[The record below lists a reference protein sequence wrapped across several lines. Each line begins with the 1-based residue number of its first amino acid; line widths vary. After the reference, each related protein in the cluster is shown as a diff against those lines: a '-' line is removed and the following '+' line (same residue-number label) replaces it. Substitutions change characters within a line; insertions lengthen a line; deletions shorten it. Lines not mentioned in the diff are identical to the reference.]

1 MTLLQPIPN
10 RRDSAAPI
18 ERLGG
23 LVIVQNR
30 ETQFDAP
37 LYRSIASSAAY
48 PLRVIYTAAL
58 NNADLELGFAPR
70 WDHLASGSY
79 DQWVLQ
85 GQSPLQAWRLARW
98 IGSLQPDLVIVAGY
112 YPRFQLLLAL
122 LLRLRGQRIGLR
134 SDNTLRHTHL
144 IGWRGW
150 WRRQTVGRIQRLF
163 HSWHPVGNQALAYL
177 RELSGTNRPSYRFA
191 YAVDNNWFASRS
203 AVERSGRAQWLAE
216 RGWPAD
222 AFVVLGIL
230 KWTAREDP
238 LTLVR
243 AFAHLQRPC
252 PRARLLLVGD
262 GPLQA
267 LVQQA
272 IAAIK
277 PLVHCP
283 GYVAYSTLPQWYG
296 YADVFVHPC
305 PDEPWGVS
313 VNEAM
318 ACGLPV
324 LAAAGVGAGEE
335 LIESGRNGLRFD
347 NGDAGTLA
355 RQLQHLA
362 EQPGL
367 VREMGAAA
375 RQTVAAWSYQASMD
389 QMQQA
394 LQGAP
399 CSAL

>member
-1 MTLLQPIPN
+1 MTLLQYNPN
-10 RRDSAAPI
+10 RRDSAAPFG
-18 ERLGG
+18 RLGG
-23 LVIVQNR
+23 LVIIQNR

-37 LYRSIASSAAY
+37 LYRAIASTAAY
-48 PLRVIYTAAL
+48 PLRVIYTEARHG
-58 NNADLELGFAPR
+58 ADSELGFAPR
-70 WDHLASGSY
+70 WDHLAADSY

-98 IGSLQPDLVIVAGY
+98 IRSIQPDLVIVAGY
-112 YPRFQLLLAL
+112 YPRFHLVLAL
-122 LLRLRGQRIGLR
+122 LLRLQGQRMGLR
-134 SDNTLRHTHL
+134 SDNTLRHTPL
-144 IGWRGW
+144 SGWRGW
-150 WRRQTVGRIQRLF
+150 LRRQAVGRIQRLF
-163 HSWHPVGNQALAYL
+163 HSWHPVGDQALSYL
-177 RELSGTNRPSYRFA
+177 RELSGTDRPSFRFA
-191 YAVDNNWFASRS
+191 YAVDNDWFASRS

-243 AFAHLQRPC
+243 AFARLQRHC
-252 PRARLLLVGD
+252 PRARLVLVGD
-262 GPLQA
+262 GPLRP
-267 LVQQA
+267 LVLQA

-277 PLVHCP
+277 SLVQCP
-283 GYVAYSTLPQWYG
+283 GFVAYSALPQWYG

-324 LAAAGVGAGEE
+324 LAAEGVGAGEE
-335 LIESGRNGLRFD
+335 LIQPGRSGLRFD
-347 NGDAGTLA
+347 NGDAETLA
-355 RQLQHLA
+355 SQLQQLA
-362 EQPGL
+362 EQPERL
-367 VREMGAAA
+367 RAMGAAA
-375 RQTVAAWSYQASMD
+375 RQGVEAWSYQASMA
-389 QMQQA
+389 QMELA

>member
-1 MTLLQPIPN
+1 M
-10 RRDSAAPI
+10 
-18 ERLGG
+18 GG

-37 LYRSIASSAAY
+37 LYRAIASSAAY
-48 PLRVIYTAAL
+48 PLRVIYTSAL
-58 NNADLELGFAPR
+58 NGADAELGFAPR

-98 IGSLQPDLVIVAGY
+98 IRSLQPDLVIVAGY
-112 YPRFQLLLAL
+112 YPRFHLLLAL
-122 LLRLRGQRIGLR
+122 LLRLLGQPIGLR
-134 SDNTLRHTHL
+134 SDNTLRHTPL
-144 IGWRGW
+144 TGWRGW
-150 WRRQTVGRIQRLF
+150 LRRRLVGRIQRLF
-163 HSWHPVGNQALAYL
+163 HSWHPVGDQALAYL
-177 RELSGTNRPSYRFA
+177 RELSGTERPSYRFA
-191 YAVDNNWFASRS
+191 DAGDNDWFASRS

-216 RGWPAD
+216 CGWPAD

-230 KWTAREDP
+230 KWTVREDP

-243 AFAHLQRPC
+243 AYARLQRQC

-267 LVQQA
+267 LVHQA

-283 GYVAYSTLPQWYG
+283 GFVPYSALPQWYG

-324 LAAAGVGAGEE
+324 LAAAGVGAGDE
-335 LIESGRNGLRFD
+335 LIEPGRNGLRFD
-347 NGDAGTLA
+347 NGDALALA
-355 RQLQHLA
+355 RQLEQLA
-362 EQPGL
+362 QRPDL
-367 VREMGAAA
+367 VRAMGAAG
-375 RQTVAAWSYQASMD
+375 RQTVAAWSYGASMA

-394 LQGAP
+394 LEGAP

>member
-1 MTLLQPIPN
+1 MTLLQPNPN
-10 RRDSAAPI
+10 RRDSSAPLG
-18 ERLGG
+18 RLGG

-48 PLRVIYTAAL
+48 PLRVIYTSGP
-58 NNADLELGFAPR
+58 NGADAELGFAPR
-70 WDHLASGSY
+70 WDNLANGSY

-98 IGSLQPDLVIVAGY
+98 ICSLQPQLVIVAGY

-134 SDNTLRHTHL
+134 SDNTLRLTHL

-163 HSWHPVGNQALAYL
+163 HSWHPVGHQALAYL
-177 RELSGTNRPSYRFA
+177 RELSGTERPSYRFA
-191 YAVDNNWFASRS
+191 YAVDNHWFASHS
-203 AVERSGRAQWLAE
+203 AVERSGRAQWVAD

-222 AFVVLGIL
+222 AFVVLGIM
-230 KWTAREDP
+230 KWTDREDP

-243 AFAHLQRPC
+243 AFAQLQRSC
-252 PRARLLLVGD
+252 SRARLLLLGD
-262 GPLQA
+262 GPLRA

-272 IAAIK
+272 ITPIK
-277 PLVHCP
+277 ALVDCP
-283 GYVAYSTLPQWYG
+283 GYVAYSSLPQWYS

-335 LIESGRNGLRFD
+335 LIEPGRNGLRFD
-347 NGDAGTLA
+347 NGDAATLA

-362 EQPGL
+362 SQPDQ
-367 VREMGAAA
+367 VRAMGSAA
-375 RQTVAAWSYQASMD
+375 RQTVEAWGYQASMA
-389 QMQQA
+389 QMLQA

-399 CSAL
+399 WSAS

>member
-1 MTLLQPIPN
+1 
-10 RRDSAAPI
+10 
-18 ERLGG
+18 

-48 PLRVIYTAAL
+48 PLRVIYTSGP
-58 NNADLELGFAPR
+58 NGADAELGFAPR
-70 WDHLASGSY
+70 WDHLANGSY

-98 IGSLQPDLVIVAGY
+98 ICSLQPQLVIVAGY

-134 SDNTLRHTHL
+134 SDNTLRLTHL

-163 HSWHPVGNQALAYL
+163 HSWHPVGHQALAYL
-177 RELSGTNRPSYRFA
+177 RELSGTERPSYRFA
-191 YAVDNNWFASRS
+191 YAVDNHWFASHS
-203 AVERSGRAQWLAE
+203 AVERSGRAQWVAD

-222 AFVVLGIL
+222 AFVVLGIM
-230 KWTAREDP
+230 KWTDREDP

-243 AFAHLQRPC
+243 AFAQLQRSC
-252 PRARLLLVGD
+252 SRARLLLLGD
-262 GPLQA
+262 GPLRA

-272 IAAIK
+272 ITPIK
-277 PLVHCP
+277 ALVDCP
-283 GYVAYSTLPQWYG
+283 GYVAYSSLPQWYS

-335 LIESGRNGLRFD
+335 LIEPGRNGLRFD
-347 NGDAGTLA
+347 NGDAATLA

-362 EQPGL
+362 SQPDQ
-367 VREMGAAA
+367 VRAMGSAA
-375 RQTVAAWSYQASMD
+375 RQTVEAWGYQASMA
-389 QMQQA
+389 QMLQA

-399 CSAL
+399 WSAS

>member
-1 MTLLQPIPN
+1 MTLLQPNPN
-10 RRDSAAPI
+10 RRDSSAPLG
-18 ERLGG
+18 RLGG

-37 LYRSIASSAAY
+37 LYRSIASSGAY
-48 PLRVIYTAAL
+48 PLRVIYTSAA
-58 NNADLELGFAPR
+58 NGADAELGFAPR
-70 WDHLASGSY
+70 WDHLARGSY

-98 IGSLQPDLVIVAGY
+98 IRSLQPDLVIVAGY

-150 WRRQTVGRIQRLF
+150 CRRQTVGRIQRLF

-177 RELSGTNRPSYRFA
+177 RELSGTERPSYRFA
-191 YAVDNNWFASRS
+191 YAVDNHWFASHA
-203 AVERSGRAQWLAE
+203 AVERSGRAQWLAD

-222 AFVVLGIL
+222 AFVVLGIM
-230 KWTAREDP
+230 KWTDREDP

-243 AFAHLQRPC
+243 AFAHLQGPC

-267 LVQQA
+267 LVRQA

-283 GYVAYSTLPQWYG
+283 GYVAYSALPQWYS

-335 LIESGRNGLRFD
+335 LIDPGRNGLRFE
-347 NGDAGTLA
+347 NGDAWTLA
-355 RQLQHLA
+355 GQLQQLV
-362 EQPGL
+362 EQPDQ
-367 VREMGAAA
+367 VRAMGAAA
-375 RQTVAAWSYQASMD
+375 RQTVAAWSYQVSMA
-389 QMQQA
+389 QMRQA

>member
-1 MTLLQPIPN
+1 
-10 RRDSAAPI
+10 
-18 ERLGG
+18 LGG

-37 LYRSIASSAAY
+37 LYRVIAGSAAY

-58 NNADLELGFAPR
+58 QGADDELGFAPR

-98 IGSLQPDLVIVAGY
+98 IRSLKPDLVIVAGY

-150 WRRQTVGRIQRLF
+150 VRRQAVGRIQRLF

-177 RELSGTNRPSYRFA
+177 RELSGTDRPSYRFA
-191 YAVDNNWFASRS
+191 YAVDNHWFASRS
-203 AVERSGRAQWLAE
+203 AVERSGRAEWLTE

-230 KWTAREDP
+230 KWTTREDP

-243 AFAHLQRPC
+243 AFAQLQRPC
-252 PRARLLLVGD
+252 PRARLLLVLRGKRLGFSLAEIREFLD
-262 GPLQA
+262 LYDTDRTQVSQA
-267 LVQQA
+267 QMLLGRVRSRIEELEQQKRDLDQTLKELLEVEHETQ
-272 IAAIK
+272 AALRNRGALPETTTKNDSPNQIK
-277 PLVHCP
+277 
-283 GYVAYSTLPQWYG
+283 
-296 YADVFVHPC
+296 
-305 PDEPWGVS
+305 
-313 VNEAM
+313 NR
-318 ACGLPV
+318 
-324 LAAAGVGAGEE
+324 AAA
-335 LIESGRNGLRFD
+335 
-347 NGDAGTLA
+347 
-355 RQLQHLA
+355 A
-362 EQPGL
+362 EI
-367 VREMGAAA
+367 
-375 RQTVAAWSYQASMD
+375 
-389 QMQQA
+389 
-394 LQGAP
+394 
-399 CSAL
+399 

>member
-1 MTLLQPIPN
+1 MTLLHNNPN
-10 RRDSAAPI
+10 RRDSSASLQ
-18 ERLGG
+18 RLGG

-37 LYRSIASSAAY
+37 LYRAMASSTAY
-48 PLRVIYTAAL
+48 PLRVIYTAPA
-58 NNADLELGFAPR
+58 NSADSELGFAPR
-70 WDHLASGSY
+70 WDHLAADSY
-79 DQWVLQ
+79 DHWVLR
-85 GQSPLQAWRLARW
+85 GQSLLQVWRLARW

-112 YPRFQLLLAL
+112 YPRFHLWLAL
-122 LLRLRGQRIGLR
+122 LLRLLGQRIGLR
-134 SDNTLRHTHL
+134 SDNTLRHTPL
-144 IGWRGW
+144 RGWRGW
-150 WRRQTVGRIQRLF
+150 LRRRVVGWIQRLF
-163 HSWHPVGNQALAYL
+163 HSWHPVGDQALAYL
-177 RELSGTNRPSYRFA
+177 RELSGSDRPSYRFA
-191 YAVDNNWFASRS
+191 YAVDNDWFASRS

-243 AFAHLQRPC
+243 AFARLQGHC
-252 PRARLLLVGD
+252 PRARLLLVGA
-262 GPLQA
+262 GPLQT

-272 IAAIK
+272 IAAIA

-283 GYVAYSTLPQWYG
+283 GYVAYSSLPQWYG

-335 LIESGRNGLRFD
+335 LIEPGRNGLRFD
-347 NGDAGTLA
+347 NGDAWTLA
-355 RQLQHLA
+355 RQLQQLA
-362 EQPGL
+362 EQPEFT
-367 VREMGAAA
+367 RAMGAAA
-375 RQTVAAWSYQASMD
+375 LQTVTSWSYGASMA

>member
-1 MTLLQPIPN
+1 MTLLQHNPN
-10 RRDSAAPI
+10 RRDSSASL

-37 LYRSIASSAAY
+37 LYRVIASSAPY
-48 PLRVIYTAAL
+48 PLRVIYTSAL
-58 NNADLELGFAPR
+58 NAADAELGFAPR
-70 WDHLASGSY
+70 WDHLAAGSY

-98 IGSLQPDLVIVAGY
+98 ICSLQPDLVIVAGY

-122 LLRLRGQRIGLR
+122 FLRLLGVRIGLR
-134 SDNTLRHTHL
+134 SDNTLSHTIL
-144 IGWRGW
+144 KGWRGW
-150 WRRQTVGRIQRLF
+150 LRRQAVGRIQRFF

-177 RELSGTNRPSYRFA
+177 RALSGTNRPSYRFA
-191 YAVDNNWFASRS
+191 YAVDNDWFASRS
-203 AVERSGRAQWLAE
+203 AVERSGRAQWLADC
-216 RGWPAD
+216 GWPAD
-222 AFVVLGIL
+222 AFVVLGIM
-230 KWTAREDP
+230 KWTVREDP

-243 AFAHLQRPC
+243 AFAHVQRHC

-262 GPLQA
+262 GPLQVQ
-267 LVQQA
+267 VQQA
-272 IAAIK
+272 IAPFAT
-277 PLVHCP
+277 LVHCP
-283 GYVAYSTLPQWYG
+283 GFVAYSSLPQWYG

-335 LIESGRNGLRFD
+335 LIEPGCNGLRFD
-347 NGDAGTLA
+347 NGDALSLA
-355 RQLQHLA
+355 SQLQQLA
-362 EQPGL
+362 DQPERL
-367 VREMGAAA
+367 RAMGTAA
-375 RQTVAAWSYQASMD
+375 RQTVATWSYEVSMA
-389 QMQQA
+389 QLQQA
-394 LQGAP
+394 LLGAP
-399 CSAL
+399 CSVS

>member
-1 MTLLQPIPN
+1 M
-10 RRDSAAPI
+10 
-18 ERLGG
+18 GG

-37 LYRSIASSAAY
+37 LYRAMASSAGY
-48 PLRVIYTAAL
+48 PLRVIYTSAP
-58 NNADLELGFAPR
+58 NGADAELGFAPR
-70 WDHLASGSY
+70 WDHLTCGSY

-98 IGSLQPDLVIVAGY
+98 IRSLQPDLVIVAGY
-112 YPRFQLLLAL
+112 YPRFHLLLAL
-122 LLRLRGQRIGLR
+122 LLRLLGQPIGLR
-134 SDNTLRHTHL
+134 SDNTLRHTPL
-144 IGWRGW
+144 TGWRGW
-150 WRRQTVGRIQRLF
+150 LRRRLVGRIQRLF
-163 HSWHPVGNQALAYL
+163 HSWHPVGDQALAYL
-177 RELSGTNRPSYRFA
+177 RELSGTERPSYRFA
-191 YAVDNNWFASRS
+191 YAVDNDWFASRS

-216 RGWPAD
+216 CGWPAD

-230 KWTAREDP
+230 KWTVREDP

-243 AFAHLQRPC
+243 AFARLQRHC

-267 LVQQA
+267 LVHQA
-272 IAAIK
+272 IAAIQ

-283 GYVAYSTLPQWYG
+283 GFVAYSALPQWYG

-324 LAAAGVGAGEE
+324 LAAAGVGAGDE
-335 LIESGRNGLRFD
+335 LIEPGRNGLRFD
-347 NGDAGTLA
+347 NGDALA
-355 RQLQHLA
+355 LAHQLEQLA
-362 EQPGL
+362 QQPDL
-367 VREMGAAA
+367 VRAMGAAG
-375 RQTVAAWSYQASMD
+375 RQTVSAWSYGASMA

-394 LQGAP
+394 LEGAP

>member
-1 MTLLQPIPN
+1 VTLLQPNPN
-10 RRDSAAPI
+10 RRDSSAPLG
-18 ERLGG
+18 RLGG

-37 LYRSIASSAAY
+37 LYRSIASSGAY
-48 PLRVIYTAAL
+48 PLRVIYTSAA
-58 NNADLELGFAPR
+58 NGADAELGFAPR
-70 WDHLASGSY
+70 WDHLARGSY

-98 IGSLQPDLVIVAGY
+98 IRSLQPDLVIVAGY

-150 WRRQTVGRIQRLF
+150 CRRQTVGRIQRLF

-177 RELSGTNRPSYRFA
+177 RELSGTERPSYRFA
-191 YAVDNNWFASRS
+191 YAVDNHWFASHA
-203 AVERSGRAQWLAE
+203 AVERSGRAQWLAD

-222 AFVVLGIL
+222 AFVVLGIM
-230 KWTAREDP
+230 KWTDREDP

-243 AFAHLQRPC
+243 AFAHLQGPC

-267 LVQQA
+267 LVRQA

-283 GYVAYSTLPQWYG
+283 GYVAYSALPQWYS

-335 LIESGRNGLRFD
+335 LIDPGRNGLRFE
-347 NGDAGTLA
+347 NGDAWTLA
-355 RQLQHLA
+355 GQLQQLV
-362 EQPGL
+362 EQPDQ
-367 VREMGAAA
+367 VRAMGAAA
-375 RQTVAAWSYQASMD
+375 RQTVAAWSYQVSMA
-389 QMQQA
+389 QMRQA

>member
-1 MTLLQPIPN
+1 MTLLQPNPN
-10 RRDSAAPI
+10 RRDSSAPLG
-18 ERLGG
+18 RLGG

-48 PLRVIYTAAL
+48 PLRVIYTSGP
-58 NNADLELGFAPR
+58 NGADAELGFAPR
-70 WDHLASGSY
+70 WDHLANGSY

-98 IGSLQPDLVIVAGY
+98 ICSLQPQLVIVSGY

-163 HSWHPVGNQALAYL
+163 HSWHPVGHQALAYL
-177 RELSGTNRPSYRFA
+177 RELSGTERPSYRFA
-191 YAVDNNWFASRS
+191 YAVDNHWFASHS
-203 AVERSGRAQWLAE
+203 AVERSGRAQWVAD

-222 AFVVLGIL
+222 AFVVLGIM
-230 KWTAREDP
+230 KWTDREDP

-243 AFAHLQRPC
+243 AFAQLQRSC
-252 PRARLLLVGD
+252 SRARLLLLGD
-262 GPLQA
+262 GPLRA

-272 IAAIK
+272 ITPIK
-277 PLVHCP
+277 ALVDCP
-283 GYVAYSTLPQWYG
+283 GYVAYSSLPQWYS

-335 LIESGRNGLRFD
+335 LIEPGRNGLRFD
-347 NGDAGTLA
+347 NGDAATLG

-362 EQPGL
+362 SQPDQ
-367 VREMGAAA
+367 VRAMGSAA
-375 RQTVAAWSYQASMD
+375 RQTVEAWGYQASMA
-389 QMQQA
+389 QMLQA

-399 CSAL
+399 WSPS

>member
-1 MTLLQPIPN
+1 
-10 RRDSAAPI
+10 
-18 ERLGG
+18 LGG

-37 LYRSIASSAAY
+37 LYRSIASSGAY
-48 PLRVIYTAAL
+48 PLRVIYTSAA
-58 NNADLELGFAPR
+58 NGADAELGFAPR
-70 WDHLASGSY
+70 WDHLARGSY

-98 IGSLQPDLVIVAGY
+98 IRSLQPDLVIVAGY

-150 WRRQTVGRIQRLF
+150 CRRQTVGRIQRLF

-177 RELSGTNRPSYRFA
+177 RELSGTERPSYRFA
-191 YAVDNNWFASRS
+191 YAVDNHWFASHA
-203 AVERSGRAQWLAE
+203 AVERSGRAQWLAD

-222 AFVVLGIL
+222 AFVVLGIM
-230 KWTAREDP
+230 KWTDREDP

-243 AFAHLQRPC
+243 AFAHLQGPC

-267 LVQQA
+267 LVRQA

-283 GYVAYSTLPQWYG
+283 GYVAYSALPQWYS

-335 LIESGRNGLRFD
+335 LIDPGRNGLRFE
-347 NGDAGTLA
+347 NGDAWTLA
-355 RQLQHLA
+355 GQLQQLV
-362 EQPGL
+362 EQPDQ
-367 VREMGAAA
+367 VRAMGAAA
-375 RQTVAAWSYQASMD
+375 RQTVAAWSYQVSMA
-389 QMQQA
+389 QMRQA

>member
-1 MTLLQPIPN
+1 
-10 RRDSAAPI
+10 
-18 ERLGG
+18 

-48 PLRVIYTAAL
+48 PLRVIYTSGP
-58 NNADLELGFAPR
+58 NGADAELGFAPR
-70 WDHLASGSY
+70 WDHLANGSY

-98 IGSLQPDLVIVAGY
+98 ICSLQPQLVIVAGY

-163 HSWHPVGNQALAYL
+163 HSWHPVGHQALAYL
-177 RELSGTNRPSYRFA
+177 RELSGTERPSYRFA
-191 YAVDNNWFASRS
+191 YAVDNHWFASHS
-203 AVERSGRAQWLAE
+203 AVERSGRAQWVAD

-222 AFVVLGIL
+222 AFVVLGIM
-230 KWTAREDP
+230 KWTDREDP

-243 AFAHLQRPC
+243 AFAQLQRSC
-252 PRARLLLVGD
+252 SRARLLLVGD

-272 IAAIK
+272 ITPIK
-277 PLVHCP
+277 ALVDCP
-283 GYVAYSTLPQWYG
+283 GYVAYSSLPQWYS

-335 LIESGRNGLRFD
+335 LIEPGRNGLRFD
-347 NGDAGTLA
+347 NGDAATLA

-362 EQPGL
+362 WQPDQ
-367 VREMGAAA
+367 VRAMGSAA
-375 RQTVAAWSYQASMD
+375 RQTVEAWGYQASMA
-389 QMQQA
+389 QMLQA

-399 CSAL
+399 WSAS

>member
-1 MTLLQPIPN
+1 MTLLQPNPH
-10 RRDSAAPI
+10 RRESAAPY

-37 LYRSIASSAAY
+37 LYRQIAQSATY
-48 PLRVIYTAAL
+48 PLRVIYTEAL
-58 NNADLELGFAPR
+58 NGTDQELGFAPH
-70 WDHLASGSY
+70 WDHLASGTY

-98 IGSLQPDLVIVAGY
+98 IRSLQPDLVIVAGY
-112 YPRFQLLLAL
+112 YPRFHLLLAVV
-122 LLRLRGQRIGLR
+122 LRLLGQPIGLR
-134 SDNTLRHTHL
+134 SDNTLRHTPL
-144 IGWRGW
+144 KGWRGW
-150 WRRQTVGRIQRLF
+150 LRRRLVGRIQRLF
-163 HSWHPVGNQALAYL
+163 HSWHPVGDQALAYL
-177 RELSGTNRPSYRFA
+177 RELSGSDRPSYRFA
-191 YAVDNNWFASRS
+191 YAVDNDWFSRR
-203 AVERSGRAQWLAE
+203 ATVERSGRAQWLAE

-230 KWTAREDP
+230 KWTLREDP

-243 AFAHLQRPC
+243 AFARLQRSC

-267 LVQQA
+267 MVHQA
-272 IAAIK
+272 IAAIR

-283 GYVAYSTLPQWYG
+283 GFVAYSALPQWYG

-324 LAAAGVGAGEE
+324 LAAEGVGAGEE
-335 LIESGRNGLRFD
+335 LIEPGRNGLRFA
-347 NGDAGTLA
+347 NGDALTLA
-355 RQLQHLA
+355 QQLQQLA
-362 EQPGL
+362 EQPDQL
-367 VREMGAAA
+367 RAMGAAA
-375 RQTVAAWSYQASMD
+375 RQTVAAWGYGASMA
-389 QMQQA
+389 QLQQA
-394 LQGAP
+394 LEGVP

>member
-1 MTLLQPIPN
+1 MTLLQPNPN
-10 RRDSAAPI
+10 RRDSSAPLG
-18 ERLGG
+18 RLGG

-48 PLRVIYTAAL
+48 PLRVIYTSGP
-58 NNADLELGFAPR
+58 NGADAELGFAPR
-70 WDHLASGSY
+70 WDHLANGSY

-98 IGSLQPDLVIVAGY
+98 ICSLQPQLVIVAGY

-134 SDNTLRHTHL
+134 SDNTLRLTHL

-163 HSWHPVGNQALAYL
+163 HSWHPVGHQALAYL
-177 RELSGTNRPSYRFA
+177 RELSGTERPSYRFA
-191 YAVDNNWFASRS
+191 YAVDNHWFASHS
-203 AVERSGRAQWLAE
+203 AVERSGRAQWVAD

-222 AFVVLGIL
+222 AFVVLGIM
-230 KWTAREDP
+230 KWTDREDP

-243 AFAHLQRPC
+243 AFAQLQRSC
-252 PRARLLLVGD
+252 SRARLLLLGD
-262 GPLQA
+262 GPLRA

-272 IAAIK
+272 ITPIK
-277 PLVHCP
+277 ALVDCP
-283 GYVAYSTLPQWYG
+283 GYVAYSSLPQWYS

-335 LIESGRNGLRFD
+335 LIEPGRNGLRFD
-347 NGDAGTLA
+347 NGDAATLA

-362 EQPGL
+362 SQPDQ
-367 VREMGAAA
+367 VRAMGSAA
-375 RQTVAAWSYQASMD
+375 RQTVEAWGYQASMA
-389 QMQQA
+389 QMLQA

-399 CSAL
+399 WSAS

>member
-1 MTLLQPIPN
+1 MTLLQPNPN
-10 RRDSAAPI
+10 RRDSSAPLG
-18 ERLGG
+18 RLGG

-48 PLRVIYTAAL
+48 PLRVIYTSGP
-58 NNADLELGFAPR
+58 NGADAELGFAPR
-70 WDHLASGSY
+70 WDHLANGSY

-98 IGSLQPDLVIVAGY
+98 ICSLQPQLVIVAGY

-163 HSWHPVGNQALAYL
+163 HSWHPVGHQALAYL
-177 RELSGTNRPSYRFA
+177 RELSGTERPSYRFA
-191 YAVDNNWFASRS
+191 YAVDNHWFASHS
-203 AVERSGRAQWLAE
+203 AVERSGRAQWVAD

-222 AFVVLGIL
+222 AFVVLGIM
-230 KWTAREDP
+230 KWTDREDP

-243 AFAHLQRPC
+243 AFAQLQRSC
-252 PRARLLLVGD
+252 SRARLLLVGD
-262 GPLQA
+262 GPLRA

-272 IAAIK
+272 ITPIK
-277 PLVHCP
+277 ALVDCP
-283 GYVAYSTLPQWYG
+283 GYVAYSSLPQWYS

-335 LIESGRNGLRFD
+335 LIEPGRNGLRFD
-347 NGDAGTLA
+347 NGDAATLA

-362 EQPGL
+362 SQPDQ
-367 VREMGAAA
+367 VRAMGSAA
-375 RQTVAAWSYQASMD
+375 RQTVEAWGYQASMA
-389 QMQQA
+389 QMLQA

-399 CSAL
+399 WSAS

>member
-1 MTLLQPIPN
+1 MTLLQPNPN
-10 RRDSAAPI
+10 RRDSSAPLG
-18 ERLGG
+18 RLGG

-48 PLRVIYTAAL
+48 PLRVIYTSGP
-58 NNADLELGFAPR
+58 NGADAELGFAPR
-70 WDHLASGSY
+70 WDHLANGSY

-98 IGSLQPDLVIVAGY
+98 ICSLQPQLVIVAGY

-163 HSWHPVGNQALAYL
+163 HSWHPVGHQALAYL
-177 RELSGTNRPSYRFA
+177 RELSGTERPSYRFA
-191 YAVDNNWFASRS
+191 YAVDNHWFASHS
-203 AVERSGRAQWLAE
+203 AVERSGRAQWVAD

-222 AFVVLGIL
+222 AFVVLGIM
-230 KWTAREDP
+230 KWTDREDP

-243 AFAHLQRPC
+243 AFAQLQRSC
-252 PRARLLLVGD
+252 SRARLLLLGD
-262 GPLQA
+262 GPLRA

-272 IAAIK
+272 ITPIK
-277 PLVHCP
+277 ALVDCP
-283 GYVAYSTLPQWYG
+283 GYVAYSSLPQWYS

-335 LIESGRNGLRFD
+335 LIEPGRNGLRFD
-347 NGDAGTLA
+347 NGDAATLA

-362 EQPGL
+362 SQPDQ
-367 VREMGAAA
+367 VRAMGSAA
-375 RQTVAAWSYQASMD
+375 RQTVEAWGYQASMA
-389 QMQQA
+389 QMLQA

-399 CSAL
+399 WSAS